1 MVTAGER
8 LGRNGNTGAIL
19 SLGTRRELAELVE
32 RKLFDRGCLV
42 AIVDNEEAARVLE
55 GAGLIALLI
64 GDPEIALPASD
75 VDAVAHVMELLE
87 QDGVLLAGDVAGGE
101 GI

>member
-1 MVTAGER
+1 
-8 LGRNGNTGAIL
+8 
-19 SLGTRRELAELVE
+19 
-32 RKLFDRGCLV
+32 
-42 AIVDNEEAARVLE
+42 
-55 GAGLIALLI
+55 LIALLI

-75 VDAVAHVMELLE
+75 ADAVAHVMELLE